1 MNKLEKKLE
10 NFAFKNLMLET
21 ELMKL
26 EKSGIDLQHLDSVSK
41 KEIVDLDLFEY
52 DIVVS
57 ARKMARFYV
66 YYYAFENSL
75 RRLIS
80 GRLKENHGIN
90 WWELKAPPG
99 VKQNVE
105 KNQEKEKETAMAI
118 RSDEPIFYAN
128 FGELIDLINA
138 NWEDFSDT
146 IRSKKAMESVVSQ
159 FGKIRNVIAHSCELE
174 EDDIFRLKLLIKDW
188 FRILS

>member
-1 MNKLEKKLE
+1 MNNIGKKLE
-10 NFAFKNLMLET
+10 NFAFNNLMLET
-21 ELMKL
+21 ELIKL
-26 EKSGIDLQHLDSVSK
+26 ENSGIDLQHIDTISK

-52 DIVVS
+52 DIVTS

-80 GRLKENHGIN
+80 GRLKEKYGIN
-90 WWELKAPPG
+90 WWDLKAPPG

-118 RSDEPIFYAN
+118 RSDEPIYYAN
-128 FGELIDLINA
+128 FGELIDLINS

-159 FGKIRNVIAHSCELE
+159 FGKIRNVIAHSCELA

>member
-1 MNKLEKKLE
+1 MNDLKKKLE

-21 ELMKL
+21 ELAKL
-26 EKSGIDLQHLDSVSK
+26 EESGFDLQHVDTVGK

-80 GRLKENHGIN
+80 GRLKEKYGIN
-90 WWELKAPPG
+90 WWEQKAPIG

-118 RSDEPIFYAN
+118 RSDEPIYYAN
-128 FGELIDLINA
+128 FGELIDLINS

-159 FGKIRNVIAHSCELE
+159 FSKIRNVIAHSCELE

>member
-1 MNKLEKKLE
+1 
-10 NFAFKNLMLET
+10 
-21 ELMKL
+21 
-26 EKSGIDLQHLDSVSK
+26 
-41 KEIVDLDLFEY
+41 
-52 DIVVS
+52 
-57 ARKMARFYV
+57 MARFYI
-66 YYYAFENSL
+66 YYFAFENSL

-80 GRLKENHGIN
+80 GRLKEKYGIN
-90 WWELKAPPG
+90 WWDLKAPTG
-99 VKQNVE
+99 VKQNVS
-105 KNQEKEKETAMAI
+105 KNQEKELETAMAI
-118 RSDEPIFYAN
+118 RSDEPMFYAN

-159 FGKIRNVIAHSCELE
+159 FSKIRNVIAHSCELE

>member
-1 MNKLEKKLE
+1 MNDLENKLE

-21 ELMKL
+21 ELAKL
-26 EKSGIDLQHLDSVSK
+26 EESGLDLQHIDTVGK

-80 GRLKENHGIN
+80 GRLKEKYGIN
-90 WWELKAPPG
+90 WWEQKAPVG
-99 VKQNVE
+99 VQQNVE

-118 RSDEPIFYAN
+118 RSDEPIYYAN
-128 FGELIDLINA
+128 FGELIDLINS

-159 FGKIRNVIAHSCELE
+159 FSKIRNVIAHSCELE